1 MTPQAALALAK
12 EHKAKM
18 VDFKFVDFIGIW
30 HHFSVP
36 VMELTEKSFAEGFGF
51 DGSSLRGWMP
61 INTSDMLIKPQA
73 ETAAMDPFTK
83 EPTLSMIC
91 NVIDPLTHEPYTKDP
106 RHITQKAEKYLKE
119 TGIGD
124 TAYFGPEAEFFIFDN
139 IQYDQS
145 ENQGFYF
152 IDSVEGSWNSGKD
165 EGQNLGYKPRYKEGY
180 FPVPPLDSQ
189 QDIRTEM
196 VLCMQ
201 QMGIHV
207 ECQHHEVAT
216 AGQAEID
223 MRFAPMLKMADHLM
237 WFKYIVKNIAK
248 KNNKTATFMPKPLF
262 KDNGSGMHTHI
273 SIWKGDTNLFAGDG
287 YGGLSQMG
295 LHFIGGIL
303 KHAPALLA
311 FCCPTTNSYRRLV
324 PGYEAP
330 VNLAYSCRNRSAAI
344 RIPMYSNSPK
354 SKRVEFRTPD
364 PSCNPYLAFP
374 AMLMAGLD
382 GIQNKL
388 DPGAPLEK
396 NTYQLSAEEK
406 KGVPTVPASLETSI
420 QHLEKDYEFLLK
432 GEVFTK
438 DVLETWIEYKMENEV
453 NPVRL
458 RPVPYEFNLYYD
470 V

>member
-1 MTPQAALALAK
+1 MGS
-12 EHKAKM
+12 KM

-91 NVIDPLTHEPYTKDP
+91 NAIDPLTHEPYTKDP

-119 TGIGD
+119 IGVGD
-124 TAYFGPEAEFFIFDN
+124 TAYYGPEAEFFIFDN

-223 MRFAPMLKMADHLM
+223 MRFAPMLKMADNLM

-295 LHFIGGIL
+295 LYFIGGIL

-344 RIPMYSNSPK
+344 RIPMYSTSPK
-354 SKRVEFRTPD
+354 SKRLEFRTPD

-396 NTYQLSAEEK
+396 NTYHLSAEER
-406 KGVPTVPASLETSI
+406 KGVPTVPASLEESI
-420 QHLEKDYEFLLK
+420 QHLERDHEFLLK

-438 DVLETWIEYKMENEV
+438 DVIETWVEYKMENEV
-453 NPVRL
+453 SPVRL

>member
-1 MTPQAALALAK
+1 MTPQNVLALAK
-12 EHKAKM
+12 EKGAKM
-18 VDFKFVDFIGIW
+18 VDFKFIDFLGIW

-36 VMELTEKSFAEGFGF
+36 VRELSEDSFKEGFGF

-61 INTSDMLIKPQA
+61 INASDMIIKANPESA
-73 ETAAMDPFTK
+73 VIDPFYTV
-83 EPTLSMIC
+83 PTLSMIC
-91 NVIDPLTHEPYTKDP
+91 NIYDPLTHENYNKDP
-106 RHITQKAEKYLKE
+106 RYIAQKAEKYLQS

-124 TAYFGPEAEFFIFDN
+124 TSYFGPEAEFFIFDN
-139 IQYDQS
+139 IQFDQS
-145 ENQGFYF
+145 VNQGFYF
-152 IDSVEGSWNSGKD
+152 IDSAEGHWNSGKD
-165 EGQNLGYKPRYKEGY
+165 EGPNLGYKPRYKEGY

-196 VLCMQ
+196 VLCME

-223 MRFAPMLKMADHLM
+223 MRFSPLTKMADNLM
-237 WFKYIVKNIAK
+237 WFKYIVKNVAK

-262 KDNGSGMHTHI
+262 GDNGSGMHTHI
-273 SIWKGDTNLFAGDG
+273 SIWKDEKNLFAGDS

-311 FCCPTTNSYRRLV
+311 LCCPTTNSYRRLV

-344 RIPMYSNSPK
+344 RIPMYSKSPK

-382 GIQNKL
+382 GIENKL
-388 DPGAPLEK
+388 DPGAPMEK
-396 NTYQLSAEEK
+396 NTYTLTAEEQK
-406 KGVPTVPASLETSI
+406 EVPTVPASLEEAI
-420 QHLEKDYEFLLK
+420 QHLQKDYEFLLK
-432 GEVFTK
+432 GDVFTK
-438 DVLETWIEYKMENEV
+438 DVIDTWIEYKMENEV

-458 RPVPYEFNLYYD
+458 RPVPYEFSLYYD

>member
-12 EHKAKM
+12 EQKARM
-18 VDFKFVDFIGIW
+18 VDFKFIDFLGIW

-36 VMELTEKSFAEGFGF
+36 LVELTEDSFKEGFGF
-51 DGSSLRGWMP
+51 DGSSLRGWLP
-61 INTSDMLIKPQA
+61 INLSDMLIKPNPA
-73 ETAAMDPFTK
+73 TAVIDPFMTTT
-83 EPTLSMIC
+83 TLSMIC
-91 NVIDPLTHEPYTKDP
+91 DVFDPVTHENYSKDP
-106 RHITQKAEKYLKE
+106 RFIAQKAEKYLKT

-124 TAYFGPEAEFFIFDN
+124 TAYYGPEAEFFIFDN
-139 IQYDQS
+139 IQFEQS
-145 ENQGFYF
+145 THQAFYF
-152 IDSVEGSWNSGKD
+152 IDSKEGHWNSGTD
-165 EGQNLGYKPRYKEGY
+165 EGPNLGYKPRYKEGY

-196 VLCMQ
+196 VLFME

-223 MRFAPMLKMADHLM
+223 MRFAPLTKMADNLM
-237 WFKYIVKNIAK
+237 WFKYIVKNVAK

-262 KDNGSGMHTHI
+262 GDNGSGMHTHM
-273 SIWKGDTNLFAGDG
+273 SIWKDNKNLFAGDG
-287 YGGLSQMG
+287 YGGISQMG
-295 LHFIGGIL
+295 LHFIGGVL

-354 SKRVEFRTPD
+354 AKRVEFRTPD
-364 PSCNPYLAFP
+364 PSCNPYLAFS

-396 NTYQLSAEEK
+396 NIYKLSSEEQK
-406 KGVPTVPASLETSI
+406 DVPTVPASLDESLR
-420 QHLEKDYEFLLK
+420 HLEKDHEFLLK

-438 DVLETWIEYKMENEV
+438 DVLETWLEYKWEHEV
-453 NPVRL
+453 GPMRL
-458 RPVPYEFNLYYD
+458 RPVPYEFSLYYD